1 MPSPHFMVAYLL
13 KSNLA
18 IIPPSIL
25 ICFAYSPTKTLA
37 PWKKSYDKRRQ
48 HIKKQRHYFANKELY
63 GFLSSHVWMW
73 EVDHKERWALKNW
86 CFWTMVLEKTL
97 ESPLDC
103 KIKSVNPKGNQSW
116 TFIGGTDAEAEAPI
130 FWPPDP
136 KSWLIGKDPDA
147 GKDWRQEEK
156 GTTED
161 EMVGWHHWLNGYEFK
176 QALEM
181 VKDREAW
188 RAAVHGF
195 TKSQTWLEWL
205 NNTTI
210 LKLPILAPWQN
221 LEHCYKHLEVL
232 DKTEEIFKFIA
243 NLRRNKREIP
253 SCLKQRQKGL
263 HWGAVFRSGNRL

>member
-1 MPSPHFMVAYLL
+1 ML
-13 KSNLA
+13 KLKLQYFGHLMWRADSLA
-18 IIPPSIL
+18 
-25 ICFAYSPTKTLA
+25 KTLIL
-37 PWKKSYDKRRQ
+37 WKIEGRRRRGWQ
-48 HIKKQRHYFANKELY
+48 SMQWLGGITDSVDMN
-63 GFLSSHVWMW
+63 LSKLW
-73 EVDHKERWALKNW
+73 
-86 CFWTMVLEKTL
+86 
-97 ESPLDC
+97 
-103 KIKSVNPKGNQSW
+103 KI
-116 TFIGGTDAEAEAPI
+116 
-130 FWPPDP
+130 
-136 KSWLIGKDPDA
+136 
-147 GKDWRQEEK
+147 
-156 GTTED
+156 
-161 EMVGWHHWLNGYEFK
+161 
-176 QALEM
+176 